1 MGFSSHRPRARP
13 HRSHFAAA
21 RTISRWLLCVIC
33 LTAFFVCQAAEE
45 QVSEHQVKAAFLLN
59 FTKFV
64 EWPETAFGDG
74 HSPIAICVLGEDP
87 FGSALDQIVEGEV
100 VEGRRVIVRRIKEPP
115 VAKQCQVLFVS
126 PVIKD
131 VSQIL
136 TSGGTGILTVGEG
149 SDNFLREGGVISFVV
164 ENRHVRFDINQSAA
178 ETEGLKL
185 SSRLLR
191 VARSVEK

>member
-1 MGFSSHRPRARP
+1 MGFFSHRSRARRD
-13 HRSHFAAA
+13 RSNFAA
-21 RTISRWLLCVIC
+21 RGPISPWLRCVLC
-33 LTAFFVCQAAEE
+33 LTASLTCQAAEE
-45 QVSEHQVKAAFLLN
+45 QVPEHQVKAAFLLN

>member
-1 MGFSSHRPRARP
+1 MGFSCHRPRSRLD
-13 HRSHFAAA
+13 RSLLP
-21 RTISRWLLCVIC
+21 WLLCLVS
-33 LTAFFVCQAAEE
+33 LTACFTCQAAEE

-64 EWPETAFGDG
+64 EWPQAAFGDE
-74 HSPIAICVLGEDP
+74 HSPITICVLGEDP
-87 FGSALDQIVEGEV
+87 FGGALDQIVEGEV
-100 VEGRRVIVRRIKEPP
+100 VDGRRVIVRRLKEPP
-115 VAKQCQVLFVS
+115 AAKQCQVLFVS

-136 TSGGTGILTVGEG
+136 STVRPGILTVGEEG
-149 SDNFLREGGVISFVV
+149 DHFLRDGGVISFVI

-178 ETEGLKL
+178 ENEGLKL

>member
-1 MGFSSHRPRARP
+1 MGFFSHRSRRRP
-13 HRSHFAAA
+13 DRSKFAVDG
-21 RTISRWLLCVIC
+21 TISLWLLSLLC
-33 LTAFFVCQAAEE
+33 LTASFKGQAAEE

-64 EWPETAFGDG
+64 EWPEAAFGDG
-74 HSPIAICVLGEDP
+74 HSPISICVLGEDP

-100 VEGRRVIVRRIKEPP
+100 VEGRRVVVRRIKEPP
-115 VAKQCQVLFVS
+115 LAKQCQVLFVS

-136 TSGGTGILTVGEG
+136 TSLGPGVLTVGEG
-149 SDNFLREGGVISFVV
+149 SDNFLREGGVISFVI
-164 ENRHVRFDINQSAA
+164 ENRHVRFDINQGAA